1 MKKLIKIIFIIS
13 FILSGTA
20 GAKAE
25 TAQDSATVEI
35 PTSRSRE
42 VTNLQIYAVNSENER
57 VLGDVAIVIDDIQFK
72 ISDPPPIDGLL
83 VPSFAPGS
91 HHIVAKRKGY
101 DTLDQDIR
109 VESDKEY
116 QKLTLEFI
124 PISGTPEI
132 SESDADDYLEN
143 YQSMISSGSVTS
155 ATYPNRAQGTVYPI
169 GATQVQWSDGT
180 ISAIPAN
187 NINYTNTS
195 QTYAVPVK
203 ISLVNNGS
211 QINGTELTQI
221 QIIDQSSNTIEL
233 SNTMIESSTF
243 SGSQT
248 LYRYGCLQP
257 NRQYALILRSL
268 ANQTVQPITFT
279 FVSAQAGTYTDIR
292 INVAAFYNTNVSPYS
307 SGMINSSNNSIN
319 SANIPTCPSGQV
331 GHSVTQFGTQVWSG
345 GQINL
350 DNYNIVLSPTNG
362 NYFLVSKANQLET
375 RQITFIDR
383 GDGKGGLAFI
393 PTQASVQGLNLSQ
406 NSAKD
411 WYVTTYTRDDDGD
424 IDLGENPSASSISP
438 SQYASAFNKQIIE
451 NFTKTTSDTDN
462 KVTAT
467 KTSEEKG
474 EDAVETADTAI
485 SETTDS
491 SGLKFGENCK
501 TISDQKI
508 CLYGSATI
516 AKYERG
522 DLDRRISM
530 IAQRINNNISISKDK
545 KGSPFLNVLM
555 DNTTFDGTFDEGAL
569 AVTCPMHM
577 SSQEIDTVDHRC
589 VKVLRGAIGEQSF
602 SDLTTKF
609 DIKDM
614 TFMAY
619 RDEDRSSS
627 AVDSE
632 ILKNTIDHEWAHVY
646 DFQSDYKDSSASISE
661 NSAYIFS
668 DFFAQTSSRAQE
680 QAESFGS
687 VQTFNFEGN
696 SKNYPLCDYFALEFA
711 PLVSVD
717 SKNVKVSFQFSGN
730 VFAGNTEVFAYSF
743 GLYKYDMLDKVANL
757 MSKASADSQ
766 CKEKIRA
773 LVNENSKFFND

>member
-1 MKKLIKIIFIIS
+1 MKKIPQIILTMLFVIS
-13 FILSGTA
+13 
-20 GAKAE
+20 GAVAARAD
-25 TAQDSATVEI
+25 TAQDSATVVI
-35 PTSRSRE
+35 PTSRNRE

-57 VLGDVAIVIDDIQFK
+57 VLGDVLVIVDDIQLK
-72 ISDPPPIDGLL
+72 ISDPPPLDGLL
-83 VPSFAPGS
+83 VPSFAAGS

-101 DTLDQDIR
+101 DTIEQDVS
-109 VESDKEY
+109 VESGKEY

-132 SESDADDYLEN
+132 SESDAQNYLNN
-143 YQSMISSGSVTS
+143 YQSMTSSGSVTS
-155 ATYPNRAQGTVYPI
+155 ATYPNQTQGTTNPI
-169 GATQVQWSDGT
+169 GATQIQWSDGT

-195 QTYAVPVK
+195 QAYTVPVK

-233 SNTMIESSTF
+233 SNTMIDSSTF
-243 SGSQT
+243 SGSRT

-268 ANQTVQPITFT
+268 ANQTIQPITFT

-292 INVAAFYNTNVSPYS
+292 INVAAFYSTSVSPYS

-319 SANIPTCPSGQV
+319 STNIPTCPSGQV
-331 GHSVTQFGTQVWSG
+331 GQGVTQFGTQVWSG

-350 DNYNIVLSPTNG
+350 GNYNIVFSPANG
-362 NYFLVSKANQLET
+362 NYFLVSKTNQLES

-393 PTQASVQGLNLSQ
+393 PTQATVQGLNLSQ
-406 NSAKD
+406 NNAKD
-411 WYVTTYTRDDDGD
+411 WYVTTYTRNNDGD

-438 SQYASAFNKQIIE
+438 SQYANALNKQIIE
-451 NFTKTTSDTDN
+451 NFTKITSGTDD
-462 KVTAT
+462 KVTTT
-467 KTSEEKG
+467 KASEEED
-474 EDAVETADTAI
+474 EDAVETTN
-485 SETTDS
+485 TTIGEATDN

-508 CLYGSATI
+508 CLYGSSTI
-516 AKYERG
+516 EKYERG

-545 KGSPFLNVLM
+545 KGSPFLNILI
-555 DNTTFDGTFDEGAL
+555 DNATFDSTFDEGAL

-646 DFQSDYKDSSASISE
+646 DFQSDYKESSVSISE

-668 DFFAQTSSRAQE
+668 NFFAQTSSRAQE
-680 QAESFGS
+680 QVESFGS
-687 VQTFNFEGN
+687 EQTFNFEGN
-696 SKNYPLCDYFALEFA
+696 SKSYPLCDYFALEFA
-711 PLVSVD
+711 PLVSID
-717 SKNVKVSFQFSGN
+717 SKNVRVSFQFSGN

-743 GLYKYDMLDKVANL
+743 GLYKYDMLDKVTNL
-757 MSKASADSQ
+757 MSSASVDSQ